1 MGNDSALPDRPK
13 HIRVFAN
20 DARERGDVDSL
31 LALLTSTDVA
41 ARETAIY
48 NLGKLG
54 DSTASEPLKRFLN
67 SNDQGVRILV
77 LRALARIGDRSVI
90 PDVYESAVEDA
101 SFLVRVTAMKTLA
114 TLGDRRAVELLGSAL
129 NEEGV
134 PDPRWF
140 RNWASKVL
148 IELGG
153 VGAIPNLEAAL
164 RDAGPIGRLRLK
176 RAIRTLKRL

>member
-1 MGNDSALPDRPK
+1 M
-13 HIRVFAN
+13 
-20 DARERGDVDSL
+20 
-31 LALLTSTDVA
+31 
-41 ARETAIY
+41 
-48 NLGKLG
+48 
-54 DSTASEPLKRFLN
+54 
-67 SNDQGVRILV
+67 
-77 LRALARIGDRSVI
+77 I

-101 SFLVRVTAMKTLA
+101 SFLVRVTAMKTLG

-153 VGAIPNLEAAL
+153 VEAIPNLEAAL

-176 RAIRTLKRL
+176 RAIRTLERL